1 MAAGSTSWSDL
12 RPRIV
17 TGVALAVVGLGAVL
31 SGGLFLLVLVA
42 VMAAAMI
49 WELDQMLT
57 PSTARQS
64 VMLALLA
71 GAGMFMFGTWSASIG
86 AGVLLAVPVV
96 GALRQSSRDRGIF
109 LFYGLVILAG
119 ALGLFLV
126 RNTLATAGPALW
138 LVLIVVV
145 TDIAGY
151 FGGRLIGGPKFWPAV
166 SPKKTWSGT
175 ISGWVGAAGMS
186 ALVAGLFLPGQ
197 LPLTAFVLLAMVL
210 SLASQLGDIGESA
223 LKRRAGIKDS
233 SNLLPGHG
241 GVLDRFDGMIAVFAL
256 VLAIWA
262 VLPVFDGLR

>member
-1 MAAGSTSWSDL
+1 M
-12 RPRIV
+12 V
-17 TGVALAVVGLGAVL
+17 
-31 SGGLFLLVLVA
+31 
-42 VMAAAMI
+42 
-49 WELDQMLT
+49 
-57 PSTARQS
+57 
-64 VMLALLA
+64 
-71 GAGMFMFGTWSASIG
+71 
-86 AGVLLAVPVV
+86 
-96 GALRQSSRDRGIF
+96 RD
-109 LFYGLVILAG
+109 
-119 ALGLFLV
+119 
-126 RNTLATAGPALW
+126 TLATAGPALW

-175 ISGWVGAAGMS
+175 ISGWVGAAVMS